1 VVIGIVPKRT
11 QVGNHPR
18 IRIDSNTEAEKS
30 SCDAQRKGAM
40 LKKIAWA
47 SIIAVHAIVPL
58 GNAATRCLTDEER
71 AAIHVR
77 MVQTELMVAALS
89 CRRTMQGRDLP
100 AQYNAFMRKH
110 GEGLVN
116 NSRLIQ
122 RYFAA
127 QHGSDWG
134 QKLDAFIT
142 GLANDA
148 SRRSMDSPV
157 FCDEAVTVF
166 QDALRIAPRDLELW
180 SSYRA
185 SIRSTNLDACEAVL
199 RSESASGRR

>member
-1 VVIGIVPKRT
+1 
-11 QVGNHPR
+11 
-18 IRIDSNTEAEKS
+18 
-30 SCDAQRKGAM
+30 M

-47 SIIAVHAIVPL
+47 SIVAVQATVPL
-58 GNAATRCLTDEER
+58 ANAAARCLTDKER
-71 AAIHVR
+71 MAVHVR
-77 MVQTELMVAALS
+77 MLQTELMVAALS
-89 CRRTMQGRDLP
+89 CRETMQGRDLP

-127 QHGSDWG
+127 QYGSHWG

-148 SRRSMDSPV
+148 SKRSMDSPV

-166 QDALRIAPRDLELW
+166 QDALKIAPPDLALW

-185 SIRSTNLDACEAVL
+185 SIRPTNLDVCEAAL